1 MIEEDQKTKEIL
13 AKVREIEIRARRLVE
28 ESLAGQYHSVFKG
41 RGMDF
46 DRAREYVRGD
56 EVRTIDW
63 NVTARTG
70 SPHIKLFTEERE
82 MTMMIIID
90 VSASLNFGSNNQ
102 TKRELAAEVASVM
115 AFSALRNNDKVG
127 LILCTNE
134 VEHYLPPASGRRHVL
149 RLIREILFFEP
160 KGKGTDLVAAIDF
173 ANRVQPR
180 KSLMLLMSDMAFSD
194 SQEQALELL
203 KPKISTTSMRHD
215 LVALAINDAR
225 EGELPNI
232 GTIRIEDAENGNIV
246 SLNTGSKKVRE
257 AFKSKTDTLRD
268 NVRRLFAKQGID
280 LLELNTGESYQ
291 PILKQFFSNRERRA
305 NR

>member
-173 ANRVQPR
+173 ANQVQPR
-180 KSLMLLMSDMAFSD
+180 KSLMLLMSDMTFSD

-215 LVALAINDAR
+215 LVALAINDTR

-232 GTIRIEDAENGNIV
+232 GTIRIEDAENGDIV

-257 AFKSKTDTLRD
+257 AFKAKTDTLRD

-291 PILKQFFSNRERRA
+291 PILKQFFSNRERRV

>member
-203 KPKISTTSMRHD
+203 KPKVSITSMRHD

>member
-232 GTIRIEDAENGNIV
+232 GTIRIEDAENGDIV
-246 SLNTGSKKVRE
+246 SLNTGSKKVRD
-257 AFKSKTDTLRD
+257 AFKAKTDTLRD

-305 NR
+305 NQ

>member
-232 GTIRIEDAENGNIV
+232 GTIRIEDAENGDIV

-257 AFKSKTDTLRD
+257 AFKAKTDTLRD

-291 PILKQFFSNRERRA
+291 PILKQFFSSRERRA